1 MKFRQFLR
9 AVLTLSAVLIIVFP
23 SIRAAD
29 IEGDAWPEID
39 IWIGMDEEQKNRIFI
54 LKSFTEEPNFE
65 YQEEATGISWDQ
77 RFHENWSWRAGIRY
91 IGKQVTPPDA
101 GETRGVLD
109 LKWFYPLGDDWLLT
123 DRNRIDLRWF
133 DGDYDMSYRYRN
145 RVQLEKPFKVFDHTL
160 TGFAS
165 YELYHDS
172 RYDKVVQRQRFIGGV
187 SIPIVE
193 NKLSVDFFYGYHSE
207 SAPKK
212 ETGDAVGIAIGI
224 YFY

>member
-1 MKFRQFLR
+1 MKFLQRML
-9 AVLTLSAVLIIVFP
+9 ALSVILSVTSSYIY
-23 SIRAAD
+23 AAD

-39 IWIGMDEEQKNRIFI
+39 IWIGMDEGNKNRIYI

-91 IGKQVTPPDA
+91 IGKQVDPPDA
-101 GETRGVLD
+101 GETRAVLD
-109 LKWFYPLGDDWLLT
+109 LKWFYPLGDNWLLT

-133 DGDYDMSYRYRN
+133 DGDNDMSYRYRN
-145 RVQLEKPFKVFDHTL
+145 RIQLEKPFDVLEHTL

-165 YELYHDS
+165 FELYHDS
-172 RYDKVVQRQRFIGGV
+172 RYSTTVQRQRFIGGV
-187 SIPIVE
+187 SIPLIE
-193 NKLSVDFFYGYHSE
+193 NKLSVDLFYGYHVE

-212 ETGDAVGIAIGI
+212 ETGDAVGIAFGI

>member
-1 MKFRQFLR
+1 MKFLKII
-9 AVLTLSAVLIIVFP
+9 LLSGVILSVTSPFVY
-23 SIRAAD
+23 AAD

-39 IWIGMDEEQKNRIFI
+39 IWIGMDEDHKNRIFI

-91 IGKQVTPPDA
+91 INKQVTPPDA
-101 GETRGVLD
+101 GETRAVLD
-109 LKWFYPLGDDWLLT
+109 LKWIYPLDDGWLLS
-123 DRNRIDLRWF
+123 DRNRLDIRWF
-133 DGDYDMSYRYRN
+133 DGDYDTSYRYRN
-145 RVQLEKPFKVFDHTL
+145 RIQLEKPFEVLEHTL

-172 RYDKVVQRQRFIGGV
+172 RYSTTIQRQRFIGGV
-187 SIPIVE
+187 SVPLIE
-193 NKLSVDFFYGYHSE
+193 NKLSVDLFYGYHSE

>member
-1 MKFRQFLR
+1 MRLIESFKT
-9 AVLTLSAVLIIVFP
+9 VLLFGVILASSLQYTH
-23 SIRAAD
+23 AAD
-29 IEGDAWPEID
+29 IEGDAWPEFD
-39 IWIGMDEEQKNRIFI
+39 IWIGMDEENKNRIYI

-91 IGKQVTPPDA
+91 IGKQVNPPDQ
-101 GETRGVLD
+101 GETRAVFD
-109 LKWFYPLGDDWLLT
+109 LKWFYPLGEDWLLT
-123 DRNRIDLRWF
+123 DRNRIDVRWF
-133 DGDYDMSYRYRN
+133 DGDDDSSFRYRN
-145 RVQLEKPFKVFDHTL
+145 RIQLEKPFDIFEHTL

-165 YELYHDS
+165 YELYYDS
-172 RYDKVVQRQRFIGGV
+172 RYDILVQRQRFIGGI

-193 NKLSVDFFYGYHSE
+193 NKLSVDLFYGYHVESE
-207 SAPKK
+207 PKK